1 VLIDGVKFDLR
12 ILSMEKASGLLLMGE
27 VEGVGT
33 AVVGGRAAAVAAAT
47 ASCGSTPG
55 SGKLKNGR
63 KRKGWGGSAEA
74 A

>member
-1 VLIDGVKFDLR
+1 MLIDGVKFDLR

-33 AVVGGRAAAVAAAT
+33 AAVGRAAAVAAAT